1 MARKKKEKGALN
13 LTPYQNRSGTIS
25 WRLSGT
31 LPDGR
36 RVRSNYKTKAEAA
49 LALADLENELEGVGP
64 RRTLQQTILSP
75 EQLADAETA
84 CQTIGARGLSQ
95 IVSHY
100 LNLESRARA
109 KGVTLD
115 RAMAFFEAHHRPEVQ
130 EVSVYNARQE
140 FLRTRIGLSPKTTSF
155 YRSSTKHL
163 LRPDPNRLL
172 NTVTVGDLEDV
183 LSRFS
188 SLSSKRT
195 MKTALGVFFNWAV
208 RHHYCLENPC
218 ERLDKIPQPVTPVA
232 ILAMD
237 EIKRLL
243 KAAIE
248 YRNGEMAPLV
258 AIALFAGLRP
268 SEVAALE
275 PSDVSEERIRV
286 AGGKMA
292 RRKVKRSVPV
302 PPILNTWLKAYPFTG
317 VPKPDA
323 LAYRMRILREATKA
337 RNWVQD
343 ILRHTSIT
351 YQAERDRNEGVTAF
365 NNGTSKAMM
374 DRHYRDVIDDPDEVK
389 KFWSLGPRSLTKV
402 EVVLPDHSEIDWP
415 TSPQLKKL
423 VWQKPLIHAAAD
435 IGVSDVA
442 LRKRCVKLGIELP
455 PRGHWLKH

>member
-1 MARKKKEKGALN
+1 MARKKKEADLLKI
-13 LTPYQNRSGTIS
+13 TTYKNRSGTTS

-31 LPDGR
+31 LPGGR

-49 LALADLENELEGVGP
+49 LALADLEEELEGGGP
-64 RRTLQQTILSP
+64 QRNLQRTILSP

-84 CQTIGARGLSQ
+84 SKSAGARGLSQ
-95 IVSHY
+95 IVSQY
-100 LNLESRARA
+100 LNLESRAQA

-130 EVSVYNARQE
+130 EVTVYNARKE
-140 FLRTRIGLSPKTTSF
+140 FLKNRVGLSPKTMGF

-172 NTVTVGDLEDV
+172 HTFTVGDLEEV

-188 SLSSKRT
+188 SLNSKRT
-195 MKTALGVFFNWAV
+195 MKNAMGVFFNWAV

-218 ERLDKIPQPVTPVA
+218 QRLDKILQPDSPVA
-232 ILAMD
+232 VLGMD

-248 YRNGEMAPLV
+248 YRDGEMAPLV

-268 SEVAALE
+268 SEIEGLKPE
-275 PSDVSEERIRV
+275 DVNGERIRV
-286 AGGKMA
+286 RAGKMA
-292 RRKVKRSVPV
+292 RRKWKRTVPV
-302 PPILNTWLKAYPFTG
+302 SPILGNWLKAYPFTG

-323 LAYRMRILREATKA
+323 LAYRMRVLRSATGA
-337 RNWVQD
+337 RKSVQD
-343 ILRHTSIT
+343 VLRHTSIT

-365 NNGTSKAMM
+365 NNGTSKQMM
-374 DRHYRDVIDDPDEVK
+374 DQHYREVIDDPEGVK
-389 KFWSLGPRSLTKV
+389 EFWALAPESLSKV
-402 EVVLPDHSEIDWP
+402 KVVLPSHSEIDWP
-415 TSPQLKKL
+415 AKAQLKKL

-442 LRKRCVKLGIELP
+442 LKKRCARLGIELP
-455 PRGHWLKH
+455 PRGYWLRN